1 MHRTS
6 PPIAPTHRV
15 AHLSLLYLLSTGLS
29 VAWILLCSAHAG
41 IWAQSSPKSSASSS
55 RPSSSRTSTPR
66 IDLRPNLVPGSV
78 LRYQVQLQ
86 TTTDTKRSGAVSDPQ
101 GPSRLTVT
109 WDATIRLEVLGAAPA
124 GAPVP
129 KPVARKSAPAELN
142 LYSAPM
148 RIRTTYERSVATVQ
162 SDSPDPEAEQTEQK
176 YARLQG
182 VVIEFTV
189 GTDGHV
195 SDVHGL
201 ENVLDEDQVRQAA
214 EQWMAQVSAP
224 TLSRQGVALGQTW
237 NSAQPANSMPLA
249 GMIWRSVSTYLR
261 NESCRPAEPSAAPP
275 SQELCAV
282 ILTRQSVLPQK
293 QVRDATPDDYR
304 RQGMRTSGHWAGSG
318 ESLSYVSLQTHSA
331 VSVTQD
337 STQQIDFSVTNSSG
351 YTVRFAGT
359 IETHSRV
366 ALLPP
371 DAPIVDK

>member
-1 MHRTS
+1 M
-6 PPIAPTHRV
+6 APSRRV
-15 AHLSLLYLLSTGLS
+15 AHLSLLSLLATGLS
-29 VAWILLCSAHAG
+29 VGWILVCSPHAG
-41 IWAQSSPKSSASSS
+41 LWAQSSSKSAASSS
-55 RPSSSRTSTPR
+55 RPSSPRTSTPR

-86 TTTDTKRSGAVSDPQ
+86 TITDTKRSGAISDPQ
-101 GPSRLTVT
+101 GPSRLSVT
-109 WDATIRLEVLGAAPA
+109 WDATIRLEVLGAAGAAPA

-129 KPVARKSAPAELN
+129 KAVARKSAPAELN

-162 SDSPDPEAEQTEQK
+162 SDSPDPEAEQTEQR

-201 ENVLDEDQVRQAA
+201 ENILDEDQVRQAA

-224 TLSRQGVALGQTW
+224 AISRQGVAVGQTW
-237 NSAQPANSMPLA
+237 NSAQPAYSMPLA

-293 QVRDATPDDYR
+293 QVRDTTPDDYR

-337 STQQIDFSVTNSSG
+337 SAQQIDFSVTNSSG

-371 DAPIVDK
+371 DAPDSR